1 MYCEDELDAALE
13 IPDLRASEQQ
23 TEGPLW
29 LLKDSDQIK
38 PKYIRSQT
46 KIQTYYKFRAL
57 VKQFISKYNKNIKI
71 LTSQAWDDWKNR
83 TFNEQIDR
91 NEFLFVEKF
100 QNALNVF
107 SMKKKKALRS
117 KLLTWKLKLRDWK
130 NRNKFEDQVKILK
143 KELDLAM
150 IEKDKIKKDLIEAEE
165 KLKQVK
171 LSRTEVGVFKGS
183 SMEGLLKLRRENTLL
198 SSKLAQTS
206 AVFTSYMQQIQG
218 LVQRY

>member
-13 IPDLRASEQQ
+13 IPDLRTSEQQ

-46 KIQTYYKFRAL
+46 KIQTYYKFRAV
-57 VKQFISKYNKNIKI
+57 VKQFISKYNKNIKF
-71 LTSQAWDDWKNR
+71 LSSQAWDDWKNK

-91 NEFLFVEKF
+91 KEFLFVEKF

-107 SMKKKKALRS
+107 LMKKKKVLRS

-130 NRNKFEDQVKILK
+130 NRHKFEEQGKILK
-143 KELDLAM
+143 KELELAVS
-150 IEKDKIKKDLIEAEE
+150 EKEKIKKDLINAEE

-183 SMEGLLKLRRENTLL
+183 SMEGLLKLRRENSLL